1 MHIPSASL
9 VSLVRF
15 AVLAAGVCASTVAP
29 AQAPAQP
36 PAQQKWHV
44 PLQAEGKTVK
54 LSDHVYLIPD
64 FKVGMVPNVG
74 IIVGTKGALVIDPGM
89 GLRNGQVVLREVQ
102 KVMKGGEIYIVN
114 THFHPEHATGDVAF
128 PPGTKLLRANAQ
140 QQDVEEMG
148 MKWVSTFAS
157 RSPEIADLLKEVSF
171 RAPDELFEKEK
182 VIDLG
187 GVRVRIIRMGPG
199 HTRGDTVT
207 FVEGDRV
214 LFSGDLA
221 MKDLFPAF
229 ATPQSRSQSWLAS
242 LDEMERL
249 KPRIVVG
256 AHYDVADA
264 TVISDY
270 RGYLTAL
277 RSRVGELKKEGK
289 SAEETAEIVRGE
301 MAKKYPAWQQPI
313 RANAAAMVVYREL
326 P

>member
-1 MHIPSASL
+1 
-9 VSLVRF
+9 
-15 AVLAAGVCASTVAP
+15 
-29 AQAPAQP
+29 
-36 PAQQKWHV
+36 
-44 PLQAEGKTVK
+44 
-54 LSDHVYLIPD
+54 
-64 FKVGMVPNVG
+64 
-74 IIVGTKGALVIDPGM
+74 
-89 GLRNGQVVLREVQ
+89 
-102 KVMKGGEIYIVN
+102 
-114 THFHPEHATGDVAF
+114 
-128 PPGTKLLRANAQ
+128 
-140 QQDVEEMG
+140 
-148 MKWVSTFAS
+148 
-157 RSPEIADLLKEVSF
+157 
-171 RAPDELFEKEK
+171 
-182 VIDLG
+182 
-187 GVRVRIIRMGPG
+187 
-199 HTRGDTVT
+199 
-207 FVEGDRV
+207 
-214 LFSGDLA
+214 

-301 MAKKYPAWQQPI
+301 MAKKYPDWQQPI